1 MRVQTTIDV
10 SIPLFRGRRIMFD
23 DDNEGWV
30 AFQYERLPNL
40 CYWCGM
46 LTHNNKDCEV
56 WLKSKGSLSVDRQQ
70 FVPRLR
76 APQFS
81 PARH

>member
-1 MRVQTTIDV
+1 MRVWTTIDV
-10 SIPLFRGRRIMFD
+10 SVPLCWGRRIMFD

-46 LTHNNKDCEV
+46 LTHDDKDCKV
-56 WLKSKGSLSVDRQQ
+56 WLKSKGSLSVDKQQ
-70 FVPRLR
+70 FVLG
-76 APQFS
+76 
-81 PARH
+81 